1 MIAIQWFYGT
11 CGLFYKCTQSKPLAV
26 DHGYSQGWEVSMS
39 KAHAGSSRAE
49 SLQTTEEQQSDDQ
62 PEPERETDLSRDDAF
77 EMLSNRR
84 RRYTLHYLQDEQTD
98 VTLSDLAEQVA
109 AWENNS
115 TVQEIS
121 ASERKTVYTSLQQF
135 HLPKMDETGVV
146 DFDSRA
152 GEVTL
157 TDAAAE
163 LDIYLEVVDRYDIP
177 WSSYY
182 LGFTLFGTALVSL
195 SWLELGPFAA
205 VPFVGWTVFL
215 LGVFLVSSV
224 SHFLLSRRMR
234 LGVDEQPPEVND
246 A

>member
-1 MIAIQWFYGT
+1 MHTAEAIAVGRGI
-11 CGLFYKCTQSKPLAV
+11 
-26 DHGYSQGWEVSMS
+26 SQGWEVSMS
-39 KAHAGSSRAE
+39 KAQAGSTGAE
-49 SLQTTEEQQSDDQ
+49 TLQTAEEQEPDDQ
-62 PEPERETDLSRDDAF
+62 SEEETDLSRDDAF

-84 RRYTLHYLQDEQTD
+84 RRYTLHYLHDERTD

-109 AWENNS
+109 AWENDS
-115 TVQEIS
+115 TVGEIS

-135 HLPKMDETGVV
+135 HLPKMDDTGVV
-146 DFDSRA
+146 DFDRRA

-157 TDAAAE
+157 TDAAAD
-163 LDIYLEVVDRYDIP
+163 LDIYLEVVDRYDVP

-195 SWLELGPFAA
+195 SWLELAPFAA
-205 VPFVGWTVFL
+205 VPFAGWTVFL

-234 LGVDEQPPEVND
+234 LGVDEKPPEVSD